1 MSLAMKHNWMPK
13 PGRSIVSVVTLVAA
27 GLLSAVGCGKTTP
40 AYFVLNE
47 VELTHRD
54 FTPEQQQQVAD
65 VLYAMFGTPDQP
77 YVLKA
82 TGLSRAK
89 VETASG
95 PVFSDKQGRARGIY
109 RQQCGHCHGTTGDG
123 DGPTAALLNPYPR
136 DYRRG
141 LFKFKST
148 ERAAEPTDHDLEH
161 VIRYGVPGTAMPAF
175 DLLPKDDVAALV
187 EYVKYLS
194 IRGQTEYALA
204 AAIGDLS
211 EGESL
216 KEDYPTLVEEILS
229 PIAQRW
235 ADANKAIIQPPPK
248 PDWNITESV
257 ALGRELFYGA
267 KANCVKCHGP
277 SELGDGQTTDYD
289 DWTKPL
295 VEYAK
300 EVKDGL
306 KTIPSDPDMTSA
318 EKSERINELDELAK
332 ALADTTLPTRNIL
345 PRNLR
350 AGIYRGGGSPL
361 DLFRRIHSGINGA
374 PMPGVGPPSPGQ
386 PGVLTP
392 DEIWHLVDYVRQLPY
407 EPINQT
413 PKPTTFS
420 GQAQL

>member
-1 MSLAMKHNWMPK
+1 MNHQGMRMRWEKVTALA
-13 PGRSIVSVVTLVAA
+13 VVAA
-27 GLLSAVGCGKTTP
+27 ALLSAAGCGKATP

-47 VELTHRD
+47 VELTHRE

-95 PVFSDKQGRARGIY
+95 PVWSDKQGRARGIY

-148 ERAAEPTDHDLEH
+148 ERAAQPTDLDLER

-204 AAIGDLS
+204 AAISDLS
-211 EGESL
+211 EGEDL
-216 KEDYPTLVEEILS
+216 KKDYQTLVEEILT
-229 PIAQRW
+229 PIADKWRQ
-235 ADANKAIIQPPPK
+235 ANKAVIQPPPK
-248 PDWNITESV
+248 PEWDLASSIKE
-257 ALGRELFYGA
+257 GRELFYGN

-295 VEYAK
+295 FEYTK
-300 EVKDGL
+300 EVRDGL
-306 KTIPSDPDMTSA
+306 RTIPSDPDLTSA
-318 EKSERINELDELAK
+318 EKSARIKQLD
-332 ALADTTLPTRNIL
+332 ALDTALEDTTLPIRTIL

-350 AGIYRGGGSPL
+350 SGIYRGGGRPL
-361 DLFRRIHSGINGA
+361 DLFRRIHSGINGV
-374 PMPGVGPPSPGQ
+374 PMPGVGPPSPGA
-386 PGVLTP
+386 PGVLSP
-392 DEIWHLVDYVRQLPY
+392 DEIWHLVDYLQQLPY

-413 PKPTTFS
+413 PKAVPFS